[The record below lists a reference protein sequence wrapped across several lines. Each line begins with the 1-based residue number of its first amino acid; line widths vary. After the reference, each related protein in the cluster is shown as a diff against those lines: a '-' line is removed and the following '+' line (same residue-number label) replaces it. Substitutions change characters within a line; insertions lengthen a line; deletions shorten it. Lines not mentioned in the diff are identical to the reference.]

1 MGGTRVLLFGAS
13 GFVGARVEAALL
25 EDPRVG
31 ELIRVGRRD
40 TGEPNRLRHDLAS
53 DGVDRL
59 ADLLRET
66 SPGVV
71 INCTGSLGGDT
82 TALVRANVVVT
93 SQLVAAMTVAAPMA
107 RLVALGSAAEY
118 GVIPFGKQVS
128 EDAYE
133 APVSAYGVTKLAS
146 TGLIRVAVRKGD
158 LDAVVLRPFNPIG
171 PGVPLDSVLGRAA
184 VSIREALEAGR
195 DHIVMGPLGAY
206 RDFVDVRD
214 VATAITAAAL
224 APRLGEPVLNVGT
237 GVATTTRDAVG
248 MLAESAGFKGRVVES
263 NPAPDRSASVN
274 WIAADTSRITRT
286 LGWAPTHDLPD
297 SVAAC
302 WSIGV

>member
-214 VATAITAAAL
+214 VATTITAAAL

-286 LGWAPTHDLPD
+286 LGWAPTHDLHD